1 MRPFRQ
7 PVIRSRLFLGAPAC
21 RTGSLSQRIRIGEVP
36 AVEMKK
42 IDAIVIL
49 KFRGFRNS
57 DIARQLNVSRQYVSR
72 VCNSFQ
78 RVAEQG
84 KESTKRR
91 GEWEP
96 GKNEL
101 LSVGAASRLLGVSPA
116 TVRRWSDKR
125 QIPSI
130 RLDIGRRD
138 RRFKATDLQQLLA
151 DI

>member
-1 MRPFRQ
+1 
-7 PVIRSRLFLGAPAC
+7 
-21 RTGSLSQRIRIGEVP
+21 
-36 AVEMKK
+36 VEMKK
-42 IDAIVIL
+42 RDAIVIL

-57 DIARQLNVSRQYVSR
+57 DIATQLNVSRQYVSR
-72 VCNSFQ
+72 ICNSLQ
-78 RVAEQG
+78 RVAKQA

-91 GEWEP
+91 GEYEWEP

-138 RRFKATDLQQLLA
+138 RRFKTVDLQQFIVDIDA
-151 DI
+151 DSQGRLTRSRG